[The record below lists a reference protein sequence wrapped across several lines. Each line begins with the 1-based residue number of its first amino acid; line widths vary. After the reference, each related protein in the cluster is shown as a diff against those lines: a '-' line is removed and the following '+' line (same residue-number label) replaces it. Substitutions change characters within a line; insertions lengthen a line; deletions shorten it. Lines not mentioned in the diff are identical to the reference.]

1 MDVYFSPDAYNHL
14 KAHTLVVKPNTADGL
29 VIGHRRGPAF
39 FVENF
44 LPTSKGFFPSEE
56 KYHSLRDLFHD
67 KLIGFF
73 TFFPDEK
80 KAKKILAPFA
90 CGKLYLE
97 VSTDKAKRLSI
108 KPFLIEYEKGF
119 MLSPLRCKKPPVK
132 A

>member
-1 MDVYFSPDAYNHL
+1 MDVYFSLDAYNHL
-14 KAHTLVVKPNTADGL
+14 KTHALVVNPSTTDGL
-29 VIGHRRGPAF
+29 IIGHRRGPAF
-39 FVENF
+39 FVESI

-97 VSTDKAKRLSI
+97 LSTDKSKRLRI
-108 KPFLIEYEKGF
+108 KPFLIEYEERF
-119 MLSPLRCKKPPVK
+119 LLSPLRFKKPPVK
-132 A
+132 E